1 MDTTKIVLT
10 ACVLV
15 LILAVLFITRKI
27 KREIEEG
34 GIETWGVISR
44 IIDEGTGPDIN
55 INYYAKYVTA
65 DGKEV
70 EGVISNP
77 NSGLTEGQRVRL
89 KYHPK
94 YTRNARLIYD

>member
-1 MDTTKIVLT
+1 MDTTKILLT
-10 ACVLV
+10 AGVLV
-15 LILAVLFITRKI
+15 LIAAVLFFTRKI
-27 KREIEEG
+27 KREIEEN

-44 IIDEGTGPDIN
+44 IVDEGTGPDIN
-55 INYYAKYVTA
+55 INYYARYVTA

-77 NSGLTEGQRVRL
+77 DTGLTEGQRVRL

-94 YTRNARLIYD
+94 YTQNARLIRG